1 MINRY
6 ARKLLILSLGI
17 MLLTKS
23 NLCKKASCW
32 ERVGKRSSGVCEE
45 EQRGRRSRRHVGG
58 LPSAAGGGDRRLQ
71 MDTSRSG
78 LLAHT
83 YLHCARLRATKPEFA
98 ESHLQDG
105 SAAIQTQSSSP
116 CLSIVV
122 PPNTDT
128 HLGTI
133 PIGIWEWQVI
143 LPHWEQKRQ
152 TE

>member
-83 YLHCARLRATKPEFA
+83 YLHCARLRATKPELA

-116 CLSIVV
+116 RLSIVV
-122 PPNTDT
+122 PPPHTLRHNTNRD
-128 HLGTI
+128 LGMAGHSTAL
-133 PIGIWEWQVI
+133 GAE
-143 LPHWEQKRQ
+143 K
-152 TE
+152 TD